1 MRILIFILLC
11 SSPKIIFNITEIK
24 YNEETKVEK
33 ERKLKENVFIF
44 FISKSFNKNNK
55 IHIDISYKG
64 NEFSIKIDKLSYI
77 EGINS
82 IDDIKNFDSF
92 KESVLPDKEPKCES
106 GDCSYKYVIELSEDA
121 KVIPFRYKLLKSLNV
136 DYIKVKIYKKKNDLW
151 IILLCAGLGIALLG
165 IGIGLYFYIKNNKRK
180 ISVIN
185 EPLSAEDTKDEPV
198 FQENLETTQY

>member
-11 SSPKIIFNITEIK
+11 SSFKIIFNITEIK

-33 ERKLKENVFIF
+33 ERKLKEDNDNVFIF
-44 FISKSFNKNNK
+44 LISKSFNKNNK

-64 NEFSIKIDKLSYI
+64 NKFSNMIDKLFYI
-77 EGINS
+77 ERKIS
-82 IDDIKNFDSF
+82 IDVIKNFDLL
-92 KESVLPDKEPKCES
+92 ESVLPDKESKCES
-106 GDCSYKYVIELSEDA
+106 DDCSYKYVIELSEDA
-121 KVIPFRYKLLKSLNV
+121 KIISFGYKLSNV

-180 ISVIN
+180 MSVIN

>member
-1 MRILIFILLC
+1 MRILIYILLC
-11 SSPKIIFNITEIK
+11 SSFKIIFNITEIK

-33 ERKLKENVFIF
+33 ERKLKEDNDNVFIF
-44 FISKSFNKNNK
+44 LISKSFNKNNK

-64 NEFSIKIDKLSYI
+64 NKFSNMIDKLFYI
-77 EGINS
+77 ERKIS
-82 IDDIKNFDSF
+82 IDVIKNFDLL
-92 KESVLPDKEPKCES
+92 ESVLPDKESKCES
-106 GDCSYKYVIELSEDA
+106 DECSYKYVIELSEDA
-121 KVIPFRYKLLKSLNV
+121 KIISFGYKLSNV

-180 ISVIN
+180 MSVIN

-198 FQENLETTQY
+198 FQANLETTQY

>member
-1 MRILIFILLC
+1 MRILIYILLC
-11 SSPKIIFNITEIK
+11 SSFKIIFNITEIK

-33 ERKLKENVFIF
+33 ERKLKEDNDNIFIF
-44 FISKSFNKNNK
+44 LISKSFNKSNK
-55 IHIDISYKG
+55 IYIDISYKG
-64 NEFSIKIDKLSYI
+64 NKFSNMIDKLFYI
-77 EGINS
+77 ERKIS
-82 IDDIKNFDSF
+82 IDVIKNFDLL
-92 KESVLPDKEPKCES
+92 ESVLPDKESKCES
-106 GDCSYKYVIELSEDA
+106 DDCSYKYVIELSEDA
-121 KVIPFRYKLLKSLNV
+121 KIISFGYKLSNV

-180 ISVIN
+180 MSVIN

>member
-11 SSPKIIFNITEIK
+11 SSFKIIFNITEIK

-33 ERKLKENVFIF
+33 ERKLKEDNDNIFIF
-44 FISKSFNKNNK
+44 LISKSFNKNNK
-55 IHIDISYKG
+55 IYIDISYKG
-64 NEFSIKIDKLSYI
+64 NKFSNMIDKLFYI
-77 EGINS
+77 ERKIS
-82 IDDIKNFDSF
+82 IDVIKNFDLL
-92 KESVLPDKEPKCES
+92 ESVLPDKESKCES
-106 GDCSYKYVIELSEDA
+106 DECSYKYVIELSEDA
-121 KVIPFRYKLLKSLNV
+121 KIISFGYKLSNV

-180 ISVIN
+180 MSVIN

-198 FQENLETTQY
+198 FQANLETTQY

>member
-11 SSPKIIFNITEIK
+11 SSFKIIFNLAEIK

-64 NEFSIKIDKLSYI
+64 NEFSIKIDKLFYI

-136 DYIKVKIYKKKNDLW
+136 DYIKVKIYQKNYLW
-151 IILLCAGLGIALLG
+151 IILLCAGLGIALLW
-165 IGIGLYFYIKNNKRK
+165 IGIGLYFCIKNNKRK

>member
-11 SSPKIIFNITEIK
+11 SSFKIIFNITEIK

-33 ERKLKENVFIF
+33 ERKLKEDNDNVFIF
-44 FISKSFNKNNK
+44 LISKSFNKNNK

-64 NEFSIKIDKLSYI
+64 NKFSNMIDKLFYI
-77 EGINS
+77 ERKIS
-82 IDDIKNFDSF
+82 IDVIKNFDLL
-92 KESVLPDKEPKCES
+92 ESVLPDKESKCES
-106 GDCSYKYVIELSEDA
+106 DDCSYKYVIELSEDA
-121 KVIPFRYKLLKSLNV
+121 KIISFGYKLSNV

-180 ISVIN
+180 MSVIN

-198 FQENLETTQY
+198 FQER

>member
-1 MRILIFILLC
+1 MRILIYILLC
-11 SSPKIIFNITEIK
+11 SSFKIIFNITEIK

-33 ERKLKENVFIF
+33 ERKLKEDNDNIFIF
-44 FISKSFNKNNK
+44 LISKSFNKNNK

-64 NEFSIKIDKLSYI
+64 NKFSNMIDKLFYI
-77 EGINS
+77 ERKIS
-82 IDDIKNFDSF
+82 IDVIKNFDLL
-92 KESVLPDKEPKCES
+92 ESVLPDKESKCES
-106 GDCSYKYVIELSEDA
+106 DECSYKYVIELSEDA
-121 KVIPFRYKLLKSLNV
+121 KIISFGYKLSNV

-180 ISVIN
+180 MSVIN

>member
-11 SSPKIIFNITEIK
+11 SSFKIIFNITEIK

-33 ERKLKENVFIF
+33 ERKLKDDNDNIFIF
-44 FISKSFNKNNK
+44 LISKSFNKNNK
-55 IHIDISYKG
+55 IYIDISYKG
-64 NEFSIKIDKLSYI
+64 NKFSNMIDKLFYI
-77 EGINS
+77 ERKIS
-82 IDDIKNFDSF
+82 IDVIKNFDLL
-92 KESVLPDKEPKCES
+92 ESVLPDKESKCES
-106 GDCSYKYVIELSEDA
+106 DECSYKYVIELSEDA
-121 KVIPFRYKLLKSLNV
+121 KIISFGYKLSNV

-180 ISVIN
+180 MSVIN

-198 FQENLETTQY
+198 FQANLETTQY